1 MKLKKLEISG
11 FKSFHEKTGI
21 HFPSG
26 ILAIVGPNGC
36 GKSNVMDALRWVM
49 GEQSVRQLRGKSM
62 EDVIFAGSSGK
73 SSLNMA
79 EVSLTL
85 INDNDSAPEPL
96 REFSEIMLTRRLY
109 RSGESTYLINRQPCR
124 LKDIHQ
130 VFMGSGMGAKS
141 YALIQQGNI
150 GAITE
155 AGPEERRWYIEEA
168 AGITRY
174 KASKVEALRK
184 LEGTE
189 QNLLR
194 LTDIITEIEHQMAS
208 LERQAKKAEAYRG
221 YQKKIQQLD
230 ILLNLFRYQELQT
243 EIQQKKALLEGLNDQ
258 DAGHQSHSAQLEA
271 VVASIRLTHL
281 QLNQK
286 ITDGQN
292 RKQDCHREADRL
304 ENDVA
309 HLKTDIS
316 RLTEE
321 CTALDG
327 TRSDLESQTA
337 RIADEIAGIE
347 AQQQALQEDIQ
358 KASEAL
364 KAVAA
369 GSRETQSRLK
379 DTEKNRDTLNA
390 RLMDLS
396 GQEARCQ
403 HVCEHASSSR
413 DALRRRLK
421 RVDEDVYTATREVS
435 ENEKAEAASRNE
447 LTSLQEDMARLSSD
461 IQIQKQELDTAAN
474 ALGQQVRQTQTLN
487 MEKAGTASRL
497 NALRKMADNFEGYH
511 SGVRTV
517 MQQARKSEPDPELSG
532 ISGLVAEFLDP
543 EPSYETALESVL
555 GESLQYLLVDTPETG
570 LHIISWLRS
579 RQAGRCGCIPL
590 SDIQN
595 RAAACAATNAGPDR
609 LLHHV
614 RVAPGYDAVA
624 AALLEGVGVTDTLEN
639 ALRIQAEFHT
649 GRPVVTQDGQMVSG
663 RGILIGGSPQNSSGI
678 LSRKKELADTEAAL
692 ERIIEQIESARKT
705 QTDMEAGV
713 REMETRLQKM
723 LAQQHELV
731 QEELQMEKQLFKA
744 AEKLKQAQKRLEL
757 AALEQ
762 EQLSGEEADMD
773 DAIVRDNAAL
783 VRIRED
789 MASVRAA
796 ITGLS
801 TTMEQL
807 SQEMAHVRQE
817 EMDIQLRMTTG
828 KAQSDNNASALKRL
842 REFRQDG
849 LRRISDID
857 DDVAAKRRK
866 IAEFTRKAETG
877 VLQLDELR
885 RRIDA
890 ITQELE
896 IEQTAYAETDCQLK
910 EAEHDIGDIHRQRD
924 VVLQQLRRLEPEL
937 SQLLLK
943 QEQIGEHLT
952 GICHKSIPE
961 IQQEAEAAADENSGM
976 SVVEMEAELAR
987 YRMKIARLGD
997 VNLESTAEYE
1007 ALKSRYDFL
1016 ETQRQDMVKAEDDLH
1031 KLIRKIN
1038 RITQERFMETFQAI
1052 NEKIQDVFSR
1062 LFEGGNARLILTEP
1076 EKPLETGVEFMI
1088 QPPGKKL
1095 TRISLLSGGEKT
1107 LSGIAFIFSIFLIKP
1122 AAFCLM
1128 DEIDA
1133 PLDESNVF
1141 RFNRLLKLIGENSQI
1156 VMITHNKH
1164 SMEFA
1169 DTLLGITMEQKGVSK
1184 VVSVNMAML

>member
-11 FKSFHEKTGI
+11 FKSFHEKTAI
-21 HFPSG
+21 HFPPG

-109 RSGESTYLINRQPCR
+109 RSGESAYLINRQPCR

-174 KASKVEALRK
+174 KASKIEALRK

-194 LTDIITEIEHQMAS
+194 LTDIITEIQHQMVS
-208 LERQAKKAEAYRG
+208 LERQAQKAEVYRE

-230 ILLNLFRYQELQT
+230 ILLNLSRYQELQT
-243 EIQQKKALLEGLNDQ
+243 EIQQKKAFLEGLNDQ
-258 DAGHQSHSAQLEA
+258 DAGHQSRSAQLEA

-286 ITDGQN
+286 ITDSQN
-292 RKQDCHREADRL
+292 RKQECHRQADRL

-321 CTALDG
+321 CTVLDG
-327 TRSDLESQTA
+327 ARSDLESQTA
-337 RIADEIAGIE
+337 KIADEISGIE
-347 AQQQALQEDIQ
+347 VQQQLLQEDIQ

-396 GQEARCQ
+396 GQEARYQ

-435 ENEKAEAASRNE
+435 ENEKAEAESRNE
-447 LTSLQEDMARLSSD
+447 LTNLQEDMARLSSD
-461 IQIQKQELDTAAN
+461 IQTQKQALDAAAG

-497 NALRKMADNFEGYH
+497 NALKKMADNFEGYH

-517 MQQARKSEPDPELSG
+517 MQQVRKPESDPELSG
-532 ISGLVAEFLDP
+532 VSGLVAEILDP

-570 LHIISWLRS
+570 LRVISWLRS

-590 SDIQN
+590 SVVQN
-595 RAAACAATNAGPDR
+595 RAAACAAADAEPGG

-614 RVAPGYDAVA
+614 RVTPGYDAVA
-624 AALLEGVGVTDTLEN
+624 AMLLKDIGVTDTLEN
-639 ALRIQAEFHT
+639 VLRIQAKFHT
-649 GRPVVTQDGQMVSG
+649 GHPVVTLDGQMVSDK
-663 RGILIGGSPQNSSGI
+663 GILIGGSPQNSSGI

-692 ERIIEQIESARKT
+692 DRIIEQIESARKT
-705 QTDMEAGV
+705 QTDMEVRV

-757 AALEQ
+757 AELEQ

-789 MASVRAA
+789 MTSVRAA

-807 SQEMAHVRQE
+807 SREMAHVRQE
-817 EMDIQLRMTTG
+817 EMDLQLRMTTG

-877 VLQLDELR
+877 VRQLDELR

-890 ITQELE
+890 LIQELDT
-896 IEQTAYAETDCQLK
+896 EQTAYAETDRQLK
-910 EAEHDIGDIHRQRD
+910 EAEDNIGDIHRQRD
-924 VVLQQLRRLEPEL
+924 AVLQQIRRLEPEL

-943 QEQIGEHLT
+943 KEQIGEHLT

-961 IQQEAEAAADENSGM
+961 IQQEADASADENNGM
-976 SVVEMEAELAR
+976 SAVEMETELAR

-1007 ALKSRYDFL
+1007 ALKSRHDFL

-1062 LFEGGNARLILTEP
+1062 LFEGGSARLILTEP

-1184 VVSVNMAML
+1184 VVSVNMAAL

>member
-11 FKSFHEKTGI
+11 FKSFHEKTAI

-109 RSGESTYLINRQPCR
+109 RSGESAYLINRQPCR

-174 KASKVEALRK
+174 KASKSEALRK

-194 LTDIITEIEHQMAS
+194 LTDIITEIQHQMVS
-208 LERQAKKAEAYRG
+208 LERQAKKAEAYRE

-230 ILLNLFRYQELQT
+230 ILLNLSRYQKLQT
-243 EIQQKKALLEGLNDQ
+243 EVQQKNALLEGLNDQ
-258 DAGHQSHSAQLEA
+258 DAGHQSRSAQLEA

-286 ITDGQN
+286 ITDRQN
-292 RKQDCHREADRL
+292 RKQECHRQADRF

-321 CTALDG
+321 CTVLDG
-327 TRSDLESQTA
+327 ARSDLESQTA
-337 RIADEIAGIE
+337 KIADEISGIE
-347 AQQQALQEDIQ
+347 VQQQALQEDIQ

-369 GSRETQSRLK
+369 GTRETQSRLK

-396 GQEARCQ
+396 GQEARYQ

-435 ENEKAEAASRNE
+435 ENEKTEAEYRNE
-447 LTSLQEDMARLSSD
+447 LTNLQEDMARLSSD
-461 IQIQKQELDTAAN
+461 IQAQKQELDAAAG
-474 ALGQQVRQTQTLN
+474 ALGRQVRQTQTLN

-497 NALRKMADNFEGYH
+497 NALKKMADNFEGYH

-517 MQQARKSEPDPELSG
+517 MQQVRKSEPDPELSG
-532 ISGLVAEFLDP
+532 VSGLVAETLDP

-570 LHIISWLRS
+570 LRVISWLRS

-590 SDIQN
+590 SVVQN
-595 RAAACAATNAGPDR
+595 RAAACAAADTEPGG

-624 AALLEGVGVTDTLEN
+624 AMLLKDVGVTDTLEN
-639 ALRIQAEFHT
+639 ALRIQAEFHA
-649 GRPVVTQDGQMVSG
+649 GHPVVTQDGQMVSDK
-663 RGILIGGSPQNSSGI
+663 GILIGGSPRNSSGI

-692 ERIIEQIESARKT
+692 NRIIEQIEFARKT

-757 AALEQ
+757 AELEQ

-773 DAIVRDNAAL
+773 DAIVRDNAVL
-783 VRIRED
+783 LRIRED

-807 SQEMAHVRQE
+807 SREMAHVRQE
-817 EMDIQLRMTTG
+817 EMELQLRMTTG

-842 REFRQDG
+842 RAFRQDG

-866 IAEFTRKAETG
+866 IAEFTRKVETG
-877 VLQLDELR
+877 VRQLDELR
-885 RRIDA
+885 RQIDVL
-890 ITQELE
+890 IQELDT
-896 IEQTAYAETDCQLK
+896 EQTAYAETDRQLK
-910 EAEHDIGDIHRQRD
+910 EAEDNIGDIHRQRD
-924 VVLQQLRRLEPEL
+924 AVLQQIRRLEPEL

-961 IQQEAEAAADENSGM
+961 IQQEADASADENSGM
-976 SVVEMEAELAR
+976 SAVEMEAELAR
-987 YRMKIARLGD
+987 HRMKIARLGD

-1007 ALKSRYDFL
+1007 ALKSRHDFL

-1062 LFEGGNARLILTEP
+1062 LFEGGSARLILTEP

-1169 DTLLGITMEQKGVSK
+1169 DTLLGITMEQKGISK
-1184 VVSVNMAML
+1184 VVSVNMAAL

>member
-11 FKSFHEKTGI
+11 FKSFHEKTSL
-21 HFPSG
+21 HFPPG

-49 GEQSVRQLRGKSM
+49 GEQSVRQLRGKAM

-73 SSLNMA
+73 ASLNVA

-85 INDNDSAPEPL
+85 INDAESAPEAL

-109 RSGESTYLINRQPCR
+109 RSGDSMYLINRQPCR

-155 AGPEERRWYIEEA
+155 AGPEERRGYIEEA

-184 LEGTE
+184 LEGTK

-194 LTDIITEIEHQMAS
+194 LMDIIAEIQHQMAS

-230 ILLNLFRYQELQT
+230 IRLHLLRYQMLQA
-243 EIQQKKALLEGLNDQ
+243 EIQQKKTLLETLNDQ
-258 DAGHQSHSAQLEA
+258 DAGHLSRTAQLEA
-271 VVASIRLTHL
+271 AAASIRLTHL

-286 ITDGQN
+286 IMDRQN
-292 RKQDCHREADRL
+292 RKQDCHRQADRL
-304 ENDVA
+304 ENNVA
-309 HLKTDIS
+309 HLKSDVT

-321 CTALDG
+321 CMTLDAA
-327 TRSDLESQTA
+327 RSDLESQTA
-337 RIADEIAGIE
+337 RITDEISEIE
-347 AQQQALQEDIQ
+347 AQQQSLQEDIF

-369 GSRETQSRLK
+369 GSQEAQSRLK
-379 DTEKNRDTLNA
+379 DTEKERDALNA
-390 RLMDLS
+390 RLMELS
-396 GQEARCQ
+396 AQEARYQ
-403 HVCEHASSSR
+403 HVCEHASTSR

-435 ENEKAEAASRNE
+435 EHARSEAEARNE
-447 LTSLQEDMARLSSD
+447 LTGLQEEAAQLSKD
-461 IQIQKQELDTAAN
+461 IEALKQELDTAAS
-474 ALGQQVRQTQTLN
+474 ALGLQVKQVQTLN
-487 MEKAGTASRL
+487 VEKAGTTSRW
-497 NALRKMADNFEGYH
+497 NALRKMADNYEWYNA
-511 SGVRTV
+511 GVRAV
-517 MQQARKSEPDPELSG
+517 MQQARKPESELAG
-532 ISGLVAEFLDP
+532 ISGLVAEILEPD
-543 EPSYETALESVL
+543 PSYEMALEIAL
-555 GESLQYLLVDTPETG
+555 GEALQYLLVDTPETG
-570 LHIISWLRS
+570 LHTIAWLRG
-579 RQAGRCGCIPL
+579 QGAGRCGCIPL
-590 SDIQN
+590 SAVQS
-595 RAAACAATNAGPDR
+595 RAGITEPGPDTLR
-609 LLHHV
+609 HHV
-614 RVAPGYDAVA
+614 RVTPGYESLA
-624 AALLEGVGVTDTLEN
+624 AALLGDIAVADTLEN
-639 ALRIQAEFHT
+639 ALRVQTEVH
-649 GRPVVTQDGQMVSG
+649 PEHLVVTRDGQMVSE
-663 RGILIGGSPQNSSGI
+663 RGVLIGGSPQSTSGI
-678 LSRKKELADTEAAL
+678 LSRKKEMADMEATL
-692 ERIIEQIESARKT
+692 QRIADQIASARNV
-705 QTDMEAGV
+705 QTDMETRV
-713 REMETRLQKM
+713 RDMETRLQKM
-723 LAQQHELV
+723 LAQRQELS
-731 QEELQMEKQLFKA
+731 QDALQMEKQLFQA
-744 AEKLKQAQKRLEL
+744 SEKLKQARKRLEL
-757 AALEQ
+757 SQLEQ
-762 EQLSGEEADMD
+762 EQLSGEESDMD
-773 DAIVRDNAAL
+773 DAIVRDNAVLA
-783 VRIRED
+783 RIRED
-789 MASVRAA
+789 MTSVRTSITDLSAA
-796 ITGLS
+796 
-801 TTMEQL
+801 MERL
-807 SQEMAHVRQE
+807 SQEMTQVRQDE
-817 EMDIQLRMTTG
+817 VDIQLQLTTG
-828 KAQSDNNASALKRL
+828 RAQFDNNAGALKRL
-842 REFRQDG
+842 KEFRQDG
-849 LRRISDID
+849 LRRISGID

-866 IAEFTRKAETG
+866 IADSIQKADTG
-877 VLQLDELR
+877 VRQLDELR
-885 RRIDA
+885 RQIDA
-890 ITQELE
+890 ITQELDA
-896 IEQTAYAETDCQLK
+896 EQNAYADADRRLK
-910 EAEHDIGDIHRQRD
+910 EAEHDIGDIHHQRD
-924 VVLQQLRRLEPEL
+924 AILQQIRRLEPEL
-937 SQLLLK
+937 SQFVQK
-943 QEQIGEHLT
+943 QAHIGEHLT
-952 GICHKSIPE
+952 AICNKSIAE
-961 IQQEAEAAADENSGM
+961 IQREVAASAEAGGSM
-976 SVVEMEAELAR
+976 SLEDMEAELAQ

-1007 ALKSRYDFL
+1007 ALKSRCDFL

-1062 LFEGGNARLILTEP
+1062 LFEGGSAQLILTEP

-1141 RFNRLLKLIGENSQI
+1141 RFNGLLKLIGENSQI

-1169 DTLLGITMEQKGVSK
+1169 DTLIGITMEQKGVSK
-1184 VVSVNMAML
+1184 VVSVNMAAL